1 MLKLI
6 FRQSCCLNHYQTFR
20 TLVKPIRFFKS
31 LDFEVNESPPLLL
44 SSGKSGIEKKTPN
57 AANKH
62 NPPMISNGKTKP
74 PISYKK
80 DPTAG
85 PIKLRLFFIMSKL

>member
-6 FRQSCCLNHYQTFR
+6 FQSLCCNHYQTFR

-31 LDFEVNESPPLLL
+31 LDDDKVNESPPPLRL
-44 SSGKSGIEKKTPN
+44 SSGKSGIEKKSPN

-85 PIKLRLFFIMSKL
+85 PIKLRLFFII